1 MDNTEAREIF
11 DAVRAKALDEGDA
24 DGAARAELLREY
36 FCNPDFREKLRKF
49 SWDATKGDPA
59 QHRGHPGHPVTC
71 LRRCC
76 EVAK

>member
-1 MDNTEAREIF
+1 MNSTEARAIF
-11 DAVRAKALDEGDA
+11 DAARDKAMVEGDA

-36 FCNPDFREKLRKF
+36 FCNPDFREKLHDF
-49 SWDATKGDPA
+49 SWDATNGDPA
-59 QHRGHPGHPVTC
+59 QHRGHSGHPVTC